1 MLFRKVRDITGHAAA
16 VYSCRFN
23 DNLIYTGSADKYIA
37 RWKLDEGVQDKFAIQ
52 FEQAVYSIDLI
63 ENRWLLAGLSDGA
76 IHIFDLHER
85 KEIHHYR
92 QHTKAIFCIRYNEWK
107 KHTYITD
114 ADGNL
119 SVWDEH
125 FKLLIY
131 LPLDSGK
138 IRDIAIEKG
147 GEHFTMACQDGTLR
161 VFEANFFNEIKTIQA
176 HDGGATAVVYH
187 PTHQGQ
193 LISGGKDA
201 LLKQWDLEEAKEL
214 QQLPAHNFAIYRIIV
229 LNDNQTVVSASRD
242 KTIKIWD
249 TDLNFLERLDMK
261 AGGHRHSVNDLAK
274 IDEKSFLSASDDK
287 RILVWELD

>member
-1 MLFRKVRDITGHAAA
+1 MLFRKVRDITGHAAG

-23 DNLIYTGSADKYIA
+23 ENLIYTGSADKYIA

-76 IHIFDLHER
+76 LHVFDLHEK
-85 KEIHHYR
+85 KEVYHYR
-92 QHTKAIFCIRYNEWK
+92 QHTKAIFCIRHNQWK
-107 KHTYITD
+107 KQTYITD

-119 SVWDEH
+119 SIWDEH

-138 IRDIAIEKG
+138 IRDIAIEEG
-147 GEHFTMACQDGTLR
+147 GKHFTMACQDGTLR

-176 HDGGATAVVYH
+176 HEGGATSVVYH
-187 PTHQGQ
+187 PVNRGQ

-201 LLKQWDLEEAKEL
+201 LLKQWDLEEEKEL
-214 QQLPAHNFAIYRIIV
+214 KQLPAHNFAIYRIIV
-229 LNDNQTVVSASRD
+229 LNNSQTVVTASRD

-249 TDLNFLERLDMK
+249 SNLNFQERLDMK
-261 AGGHRHSVNDLAK
+261 EGGHRHSVNDLAK
-274 IDEKSFLSASDDK
+274 IDEKSFLSVSDDK
-287 RILVWELD
+287 RIIVWELD